1 LTVSIA
7 IFALGKWRRLRERPA
22 RLVDF
27 AVLLAAA
34 WWIIDTTFDVRA
46 RIFEALGRD
55 AGLTN
60 RTFIWQVLLD
70 INTEP
75 WLIGAGFMSFW
86 SGDRVV
92 AFVRAVGAEV
102 NQAHNGY
109 LEQFLNLGAIGVA
122 FMILLFLSS
131 LWRVRRC
138 DPDEWQFAI
147 LRLALLLSA
156 ILYNYTEASFYG
168 ISNVW
173 LLTLVTFVSIAP
185 GTCATDAKAK
195 TQAPIELPR
204 RAETRPFCRRNT
216 PEELRRGSR
225 SYRGLRL

>member
-1 LTVSIA
+1 
-7 IFALGKWRRLRERPA
+7 
-22 RLVDF
+22 
-27 AVLLAAA
+27 
-34 WWIIDTTFDVRA
+34 
-46 RIFEALGRD
+46 
-55 AGLTN
+55 
-60 RTFIWQVLLD
+60 
-70 INTEP
+70 
-75 WLIGAGFMSFW
+75 MSFW